1 MPFPPPI
8 IKRTMMFKSVFVA
21 VAATLALSA
30 CQSTGSIDNAIQK
43 NLPQVCSAAA
53 TAHSAFVVVASA
65 GTIKPSVV
73 AKEKTA
79 WDAAEVVCRDP
90 SSVTAANAL
99 VKVAEAYAA
108 ITLALRE
115 ARKVEG

>member
-1 MPFPPPI
+1 
-8 IKRTMMFKSVFVA
+8 MFKSVFVV

-43 NLPQVCSAAA
+43 SLPQVCSAAA
-53 TAHSAFVVVASA
+53 TTHSVFVVVAST
-65 GTIKPSVV
+65 GNIKPSVV
-73 AKEKTA
+73 ANEKAA
-79 WDAAEVVCRDP
+79 WDAADVICRDP

-99 VKVAEAYAA
+99 VKAAEAYAA

>member
-1 MPFPPPI
+1 PLAEDGRRADRRQGRAFQRWRSCLENRGVTKMPFPPPI

-53 TAHSAFVVVASA
+53 TAHSAFVVAAST

-73 AKEKTA
+73 A
-79 WDAAEVVCRDP
+79 
-90 SSVTAANAL
+90 
-99 VKVAEAYAA
+99 
-108 ITLALRE
+108 
-115 ARKVEG
+115 

>member
-1 MPFPPPI
+1 MPLQPPV

-53 TAHSAFVVVASA
+53 TAHSAFVVVAST
-65 GTIKPSVV
+65 GNIKPSVV
-73 AKEKTA
+73 AKEKAA
-79 WDAAEVVCRDP
+79 WDAADVVCRDP

-99 VKVAEAYAA
+99 VKAAEAYAA

-115 ARKVEG
+115 ARKVKG